1 MYIYIYMYI
10 YLLCLPTIATNRQED
25 PCGEQGLTQTHHM
38 PQPKAG
44 RSGRTARRSGIRG
57 PWGLR
62 YLSVSPALARAGLSR
77 SGRRAP
83 RRQTTPD
90 REHFATFPKGD
101 SARSH
106 PTLAAGLAP
115 LRVPGL
121 IYEYT

>member
-1 MYIYIYMYI
+1 MGV
-10 YLLCLPTIATNRQED
+10 L
-25 PCGEQGLTQTHHM
+25 GSFWTHHKHGYWLGYLAIFILD
-38 PQPKAG
+38 PHDSQWLY
-44 RSGRTARRSGIRG
+44 G
-57 PWGLR
+57 PYGVLM
-62 YLSVSPALARAGLSR
+62 ARAGLSR

-121 IYEYT
+121 